1 MRSLSFGI
9 AGLVAVLLAAPA
21 GAQSKP
27 QSASTDARPG
37 DEGAGTTI
45 IGDRE
50 SPIGLYLTPWKN
62 EFATRGMDRP
72 AQIVQEQMAPIDP
85 QVFKRQ
91 NVYYDTIQE
100 YRQAELGGKK

>member
-1 MRSLSFGI
+1 MM
-9 AGLVAVLLAAPA
+9 GLAAALLAVPA
-21 GAQSKP
+21 GAQSRPQAAPKP
-27 QSASTDARPG
+27 GAPAD
-37 DEGAGTTI
+37 DGAGTTI

-50 SPIGLYLTPWKN
+50 SPIGLYLTPWKS
-62 EFATRGMDRP
+62 EYATRGMDRP

-91 NVYYDTIQE
+91 NTYYDTIQE

>member
-1 MRSLSFGI
+1 MRPLSL
-9 AGLVAVLLAAPA
+9 AMMGLAAVLLAAPVW
-21 GAQSKP
+21 AQSKP
-27 QSASTDARPG
+27 EAAPKASPVADQ
-37 DEGAGTTI
+37 GAGTTLI
-45 IGDRE
+45 IDRE

-62 EFATRGMDRP
+62 EYASRNMDRP

-91 NVYYDTIQE
+91 NTYYDTIQA